1 MPSCAWWCNS
11 MPQTDTGAQDSLLIR
26 GLLLVPGV
34 VVNPA
39 AASVLNCVRAAVG
52 VRCTGLMGGE
62 ELSIALV
69 PMCRLLERAV
79 PSRCAWCC
87 CVGGSP
93 LMFVLCFLRPP
104 PWPARGTPDG
114 CMEPPQLY

>member
-11 MPQTDTGAQDSLLIR
+11 MPQTAAGTHDSLLIR
-26 GLLLVPGV
+26 GLLLVPEV

-79 PSRCAWCC
+79 PSRSACCC
-87 CVGGSP
+87 CVVGGP
-93 LMFVLCFLRPP
+93 LMVVPCFFRPP
-104 PWPARGTPDG
+104 P
-114 CMEPPQLY
+114 